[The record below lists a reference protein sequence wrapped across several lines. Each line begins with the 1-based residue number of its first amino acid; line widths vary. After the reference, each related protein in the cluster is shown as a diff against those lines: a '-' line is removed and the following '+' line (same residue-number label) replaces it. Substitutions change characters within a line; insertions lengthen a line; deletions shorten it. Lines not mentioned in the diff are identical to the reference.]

1 MRKTEIWVLLADAA
15 RARVVRHVNHAGD
28 MEQAPMETIFEASAE
43 HRPLRDIMSDA
54 PGRSFAS
61 TGARRSAMEYHADPV
76 RDETRRFAIALL
88 SQLEDRRAAG
98 AFAQL
103 LICAPPR
110 MLGVLRELMP
120 AALAAV
126 VRAQVAKDL
135 TKLPAL
141 KIRAQLRRLT
151 AIPS

>member
-15 RARVVRHVNHAGD
+15 RARVVRHTDHGGD
-28 MEQAPMETIFEASAE
+28 MEQAPVETIFEASAE
-43 HRPLRDIMSDA
+43 HRPLRDIMADA

-76 RDETRRFAIALL
+76 RDETRRFALSLL
-88 SQLEDRRAAG
+88 SDLEARRAAG
-98 AFAQL
+98 DFDQL
-103 LICAPPR
+103 VICAPPR

-120 AALAAV
+120 AGLAAV

-141 KIRAQLRRLT
+141 KLRAQLQRLT
-151 AIPS
+151 AMPG